1 MVEISLAMNVRNGLG
16 LCLLWFLLLRC
27 DAFGKPRDESPLPA
41 KPVNL
46 NFELGSPGTVPPGW
60 EQPHDD
66 AADDFEALTTEDDPR
81 SGRYCAVLRSKRATK
96 RSATL
101 TQRISALPFRTRRI
115 RLSAWA
121 RVTVPPKPASQA
133 QLWLRIDRPG
143 GVGFVDE
150 MSDRPILS
158 KEWKRYEI
166 VGDVDADATRINFG
180 ARFTREGAIWL
191 DDVALEVIPNVK
203 VRNEAPRAL
212 NRQQ

>member
-1 MVEISLAMNVRNGLG
+1 
-16 LCLLWFLLLRC
+16 
-27 DAFGKPRDESPLPA
+27 
-41 KPVNL
+41 
-46 NFELGSPGTVPPGW
+46 
-60 EQPHDD
+60 
-66 AADDFEALTTEDDPR
+66 TTEDDPR
-81 SGRYCAVLRSKRATK
+81 SATYCAVLRSKRATK

-166 VGDVDADATRINFG
+166 VGDVDADATSINFG

-212 NRQQ
+212 NRQQVDNIVAFTKLLGYVRHFHPSDEAASVNWNDIAVRGIR